1 MRREDAGRARREAER
16 RNTIVNELMSE
27 ELRLRRG
34 VYRHDRK
41 KGTSVRVSDDR
52 SVSARS
58 WPEPKRGFRDSIPE
72 VVLSDVELFLLLWNC
87 LMLSSIEGL

>member
-1 MRREDAGRARREAER
+1 VRREDAGRARREAER

-34 VYRHDRK
+34 IYRHDRK

-58 WPEPKRGFRDSIPE
+58 WPEPKRGSRDSIPE
-72 VVLSDVELFLLLWNC
+72 VVRSDVELFLVFLEC
-87 LMLSSIEGL
+87 LMLGVIEGL